1 MVIVKAV
8 QEKLRL
14 ETELEVLY
22 ADSGRLTEK
31 RAAASPQ
38 PSVLERE
45 IQAVVPTCS
54 SPISSPPSSK
64 PSASS
69 SVLLLMTSSS
79 QCTFFCVY
87 RKVCGPS
94 RSVRE
99 EYVWRPTLKRFWR
112 TI

>member
-22 ADSGRLTEK
+22 ADSGRLTESLT
-31 RAAASPQ
+31 AASPQ

-79 QCTFFCVY
+79 QCFILC